1 MTGVQTCALPICLTQ
16 ISLLSEV
23 GQRDVSRNVLAE
35 IAQISR
41 DLGREMADI
50 VWAVS
55 PRHDRLDALAHRM
68 RGFAEDALPDGELS
82 FEAAGLPGDL
92 SVPIECRRPIF
103 LVFKEAVNNVA
114 RHSRA
119 SRLTVR
125 LAVNNG
131 ALRMAVEDN
140 GVGFDPAESATGEG
154 LSSIRRRMKNLDG
167 KAEWETAPGKG
178 TKFVAT
184 LPLKK

>member
-1 MTGVQTCALPICLTQ
+1 
-16 ISLLSEV
+16 
-23 GQRDVSRNVLAE
+23 
-35 IAQISR
+35 
-41 DLGREMADI
+41 
-50 VWAVS
+50 
-55 PRHDRLDALAHRM
+55 M